1 MNDGNNQVY
10 KVSQN
15 GMTYTDEEH
24 IHEGWATNKYYYVN
38 DKGER
43 TSLVPGKMVHGPSS
57 GRELAGETVEYF
69 FIGSSDQF
77 HQDEYVPNEYEVN

>member
-1 MNDGNNQVY
+1 
-10 KVSQN
+10 
-15 GMTYTDEEH
+15 MTYTDEEH

-43 TSLVPGKMVHGPSS
+43 TPLVPGKMVHGPSS
-57 GRELAGETVEYF
+57 GRELAGKTVEYF

-77 HQDEYVPNEYEVN
+77 HKDEYVPNEYEVN